1 MDKSYLVGL
10 YKIHILHKIMRS
22 KKTSNRGGDDITS
35 LSNTINK
42 GTRVTGEI
50 VASGN
55 LRIDGEVEGQVN
67 CKTKL
72 VLGESSVIKGD
83 ITAQHAEIAGKVEG
97 HIHTSETLILK
108 SSAFV
113 SGDVIAGQLMIET
126 GATFNGTSK
135 MGGAAKKANL
145 NGVKEKAKA

>member
-1 MDKSYLVGL
+1 
-10 YKIHILHKIMRS
+10 MRS
-22 KKTSNRGGDDITS
+22 KKTSSRGTDDITS

-42 GTRVTGEI
+42 GTRVIGEI
-50 VASGN
+50 IASGN

-97 HIHTSETLILK
+97 HIETSETLILK
-108 SSAFV
+108 STAFV
-113 SGDVIAGQLMIET
+113 TGDVMAGQLMIET
-126 GATFNGTSK
+126 GATFNGSSR
-135 MGGAAKKANL
+135 MGGSNAKKPNL
-145 NGVKEKAKA
+145 NGVKEKATA

>member
-1 MDKSYLVGL
+1 
-10 YKIHILHKIMRS
+10 MRS
-22 KKTSNRGGDDITS
+22 KKNSGRGMEDMTS

-50 VASGN
+50 LASGN

-72 VLGESSVIKGD
+72 VLGQSSIIKGD

-97 HIHTSETLILK
+97 HIEASETLILK
-108 SSAFV
+108 STAFV
-113 SGDVIAGQLMIET
+113 NGDVIAGQLMVET

-135 MGGAAKKANL
+135 MGAAGKKANL
-145 NGVKEKAKA
+145 NGVKEKANA